1 MKREARQA
9 LLRQHELRQP
19 PAPCH
24 IFVQR
29 SRRQR
34 PHGTCHRPP
43 PAPSAATTQ
52 HGDTPWPR
60 RWGAACPCT
69 PASDK
74 AAPGAVPGQGLLDCL
89 LRRLLVAEGEAARD
103 GAASQHLARAPAAAL
118 WDVVDDGDIEELSN
132 QLEERIDVRLEL
144 GIGIAIC
151 PQYHRRRPA
160 QHQQRAQQRLPEHV
174 IVHDIGHDDQVDVFC
189 PEARHSKVEVPPIE
203 DLHIDLVEQQSG
215 TAGRIAQ
222 LLDDLGPVGQG
233 GELAQVPG
241 RETGDRT

>member
-1 MKREARQA
+1 MSSAN
-9 LLRQHELRQP
+9 LLRHATSLCSAP
-19 PAPCH
+19 GDSDLMAPAT
-24 IFVQR
+24 
-29 SRRQR
+29 
-34 PHGTCHRPP
+34 GPP

-52 HGDTPWPR
+52 HGASLGLDDG
-60 RWGAACPCT
+60 GAACPRT

-74 AAPGAVPGQGLLDCL
+74 AAPGAIPGQGLVDCL
-89 LRRLLVAEGEAARD
+89 PRLLLVAEGEAARD

-118 WDVVDDGDIEELSN
+118 WDVVDDGNIEELSN
-132 QLEERIDVRLEL
+132 QLEEGIDVWLEL

-151 PQYHRRRPA
+151 PQDHRRRPA
-160 QHQQRAQQRLPEHV
+160 QQQQRVQQRLPEHV
-174 IVHDIGHDDQVDVFC
+174 IVHDIGHDDQVDVFW
-189 PEARHSKVEVPPIE
+189 PEARHGKVEVPPIE